1 MPCKDEKSSGGRT
14 SYQQNQVFTRSKC
27 KAALLRMFQLPETT
41 GQARRTGTPGSG
53 PAEQQAHR
61 AATEADTRLHTAP
74 DWRKNMNSFAS
85 TGLIVGIMVG
95 LIIVV
100 FVLKYI
106 NRDNKLKTDYDERQK
121 AVRGRS
127 YMFGFY
133 ATMITCCIMLVL
145 DTADEGIIH
154 VLGMNAFFLPILIGI
169 VVQFSHAIF
178 NDSYVGLNNNMT
190 RFMCVMSFISIFNI
204 VFGIIPIVKEGL
216 IKDGKLCPSFIN
228 LEVGVMFIIIC
239 IEMVIKKV
247 IDKKAE
253 AE

>member
-1 MPCKDEKSSGGRT
+1 
-14 SYQQNQVFTRSKC
+14 
-27 KAALLRMFQLPETT
+27 
-41 GQARRTGTPGSG
+41 
-53 PAEQQAHR
+53 
-61 AATEADTRLHTAP
+61 
-74 DWRKNMNSFAS
+74 MNSFAT

-154 VLGMNAFFLPILIGI
+154 VLGLNAFFIPILIGI

-204 VFGIIPIVKEGL
+204 VFGIMPIVKEGL